1 MKPLPKYLLSL
12 FVVLSGMLQT
22 AQAQEPFFRRH
33 LLGEALENAKVSLIY
48 ESSDGFLWFGSN
60 RGLLQYDG
68 IEFTAF
74 KAPDS
79 LMYDQVT
86 AIFYDSQQRLWVG
99 YEDGSIFFMNKYR
112 RLQRWQPEEGH
123 PATAIKGIAEDR
135 NGVLW
140 FATYGE
146 GIYYLYNERLY
157 NIDTEDGLA
166 SNDIYVL
173 SPDKQGRMW
182 LGTDNGI
189 SICTLNQGKKQ
200 IENISKSHG
209 LPDEIVRD
217 IVHDAAG
224 NCWIGMNDHG
234 FCYYNPRQGTF
245 SYPITAWDMG
255 VINGLT
261 LFENRDLWIATE
273 GNGLW
278 RYSLMDKRLEKITD
292 NGKKLRNAK
301 IYDLH
306 RDIEGNLWVINNIE
320 GVCSANRRF
329 EYITAPFDNI
339 QTLLTDRQKRLW
351 AGTENG
357 LFVRA
362 NAIAAPFV
370 RVSLLPNKANVVSL
384 YEDRYHNI
392 WIGTYDEGVYCYHPV
407 TKKIFHV
414 DEKGGLT
421 TNSVISISGLGDQ
434 LWLATFGGVTTITLK
449 GNPLEG
455 GRIVF
460 QNLNAESGLGANF
473 IYKSFVDSRGR
484 TWFGSDGKGISVLE
498 KGKITNYT
506 HAGDRRLGSVYSIA
520 EDDRGHIWLSTD
532 KEGIFEFDGE
542 KFLRLSVKE
551 GLRKMIIMGVAAN
564 QRGDLLLTHDAGVDI
579 LDPVTK
585 HLIYYDDEVG
595 ISKAEPNL
603 NAFCT
608 DEQHNIWMGFG
619 NQIIKYCPLEDTL
632 AIHPR
637 TLLKNVSVFLEPIDF
652 ANEHRFSY
660 DQNNL
665 IFEYTG
671 LWYTDPEAVRYRY
684 KLEGHNHDWIESA
697 DHRAVFPNLPPGDY
711 TFVVASTENAAFDDE
726 PMVRYAFTILPPF
739 WMRWWFILLAITAGA
754 ICIRYFI
761 RLRDKRMQ
769 QAALL
774 KKEKIESQYEALKS
788 QINPHFLFNSFN
800 TLITIIEE
808 NPSLAVEYV
817 ETLSDFYRSILQY
830 REKEVI
836 PLEEELELVRNYVFL
851 LKKRYGDNFNLNIEC
866 DSGAKLSILLPP
878 LTLQMLVENAVK
890 HNVISKG
897 KKLTV
902 VISVS
907 PDGRY
912 LVVSNNLQRKMT
924 AEKSTGFGLQSI
936 ARRYELLTDSKI
948 IIEETGDAF
957 RVRIPLIK
965 NGKDESVNHRG

>member
-1 MKPLPKYLLSL
+1 MKPQPFHWLLFLTLLSMV
-12 FVVLSGMLQT
+12 FQP
-22 AQAQEPFFRRH
+22 AEAQEPLFRRH
-33 LLGEALENAKVSLIY
+33 LLGEDLENTKVRLVY
-48 ESSDGFLWFGSN
+48 EAPDGFLWFGSN

-68 IEFTAF
+68 IGFKAF
-74 KAPDS
+74 RAPDS
-79 LMYDQVT
+79 LTNNQVS
-86 AIFYDSQQRLWVG
+86 AIFYDSKKRLWIG
-99 YEDGSIFFMNKYR
+99 YEDGAIFFLNNYR
-112 RLQRWQPEEGH
+112 RLERWQPEEGN
-123 PATAIKGIAEDR
+123 PASPIRGIAEDR

-140 FATYGE
+140 IATYGE
-146 GIYYLYNERLY
+146 GIYYLHNNRLY
-157 NIDTEDGLA
+157 NIDTEEGLA

-173 SPDKQGRMW
+173 SPDKQGKMW

-189 SICTLNQGKKQ
+189 SICSLNQGRKQ
-200 IENISKSHG
+200 VKNLSKADG

-217 IVHDAAG
+217 IVHDVAG

-234 FCYYNPRQGTF
+234 FCYFNTQTNAF
-245 SYPITAWDMG
+245 SRPIRDWDSG
-255 VINGLT
+255 VINGMA

-278 RYSLMDKRLEKITD
+278 RYSLEDQVLKKNSDSE
-292 NGKKLRNAK
+292 KKLRNAK

-320 GVCSANRRF
+320 GICSANLRF
-329 EYITAPFDNI
+329 EYITTPFDNI
-339 QTLLTDRQKRLW
+339 QALLRDGRKRLW
-351 AGTENG
+351 AGTPNG
-357 LFVRA
+357 LFVRENSA
-362 NAIAAPFV
+362 DSQFS
-370 RVSLLPNKANVVSL
+370 RVTALPDKANIVSL
-384 YEDRYHNI
+384 YEDRYHHI
-392 WIGTYDEGVYCYHPV
+392 WIGTYDKGVYCYDFQS
-407 TKKIFHV
+407 KAIRNF

-434 LWLATFGGVTTITLK
+434 LWLATFGGVTSIVLK
-449 GNPLEG
+449 GDPLNG
-455 GRIVF
+455 GEPDF
-460 QNLNAESGLGANF
+460 HNLNYESGLGANF
-473 IYKSFVDSRGR
+473 IYKSFVDRKGR
-484 TWFGSDGKGISVLE
+484 TWFGTDGKGLSVLE
-498 KGKITNYT
+498 NGKITSYT
-506 HAGDRRLGSVYSIA
+506 HAGNTRLGSVYSIA
-520 EDDRGHIWLSTD
+520 EDDRGHIWISTD
-532 KEGIFEFDGE
+532 KEGIFEFDGQQ
-542 KFLRLSVKE
+542 FMRLSVKE
-551 GLRKMIIMGVAAN
+551 GLRKMIIMSLAAN
-564 QRGDLLLTHDAGVDI
+564 SHGDLLLTHDAGIDI

-608 DEQHNIWMGFG
+608 DDQHNVWMGFG
-619 NQIIKYCPLEDTL
+619 NQIIEYCALNDTL

-637 TLLKNVSVFLEPIDF
+637 TLLKNVSIFLDPVDF
-652 ANEHRFSY
+652 EAEHRFSY
-660 DQNNL
+660 NQNNL
-665 IFEYTG
+665 VFEYTG

-684 KLEGHNHDWIESA
+684 KLEGFNHDWIESA
-697 DHRAVFPNLPPGDY
+697 DLRAVYPNLPPGDY

-726 PMVRYAFTILPPF
+726 PEVRYTFTILPPF
-739 WMRWWFILLAITAGA
+739 WMRWWFVLLMLILGTLVA
-754 ICIRYFI
+754 RYFI
-761 RLRDKRMQ
+761 RLRDKRLQ

-808 NPSLAVEYV
+808 NPTMAVEYV

-851 LKKRYGDNFNLNIEC
+851 LKKRYGHNFNLRIEC
-866 DSGAKLSILLPP
+866 DASAKLSILLPP

-897 KKLTV
+897 KKLDV

-948 IIEETGDAF
+948 IIEETEDAF

-965 NGKDESVNHRG
+965 NVKDESSDHRR

>member
-1 MKPLPKYLLSL
+1 MKLRRYNLIPLIAL
-12 FVVLSGMLQT
+12 FATVLQT
-22 AQAQEPFFRRH
+22 GWSQEPFFRRH
-33 LLGEALENAKVSLIY
+33 LLGEALENAKVTLVY

-68 IEFTAF
+68 IEFTVF
-74 KAPDS
+74 KTPDS
-79 LMYDQVT
+79 PGNNQQVT
-86 AIFYDSQQRLWVG
+86 AIFYDSKHRLWVG
-99 YEDGSIFFMNKYR
+99 YEDGSIFFLNNYR
-112 RLQRWQPEEGH
+112 RLQRWEPEEGNLAS
-123 PATAIKGIAEDR
+123 PIKGIAEDR

-140 FATYGE
+140 IATYGE
-146 GIYYLYNERLY
+146 GIYYHYNNRLY
-157 NIDTEDGLA
+157 NIDTDDGLA

-182 LGTDNGI
+182 VGTDNGI
-189 SICTLNQGKKQ
+189 SICKLNQGKKQ
-200 IENISKSHG
+200 VEHLSKADG

-224 NCWIGMNDHG
+224 NCWIGMNDRG
-234 FCYYNPRQGTF
+234 FCYYNTQNKAF
-245 SYPITAWDMG
+245 SYPVPDWDIG

-278 RYSLMDKRLEKITD
+278 RYSFPDKRLEKVSD

-301 IYDLH
+301 VYDLH
-306 RDIEGNLWVINNIE
+306 RDIEGNLWVLNNVD

-329 EYITAPFDNI
+329 EYLTAPFDNI
-339 QTLLTDRQKRLW
+339 QALLMDHEKRLW
-351 AGTENG
+351 AGTEKG
-357 LFVRA
+357 LYVRE
-362 NAIAAPFV
+362 NAISAPFI
-370 RVSLLPNKANVVSL
+370 RVSSLPEKANVVSL
-384 YEDRYHNI
+384 YEDQYHNI
-392 WIGTYDEGVYCYHPV
+392 WIGTYDEGAYCYDPISH
-407 TKKIFHV
+407 KIRHLN
-414 DEKGGLT
+414 ESEGLT
-421 TNSVISISGLGDQ
+421 TNSVISISGLGNR
-434 LWLATFGGVTTITLK
+434 LWLATFGGVTALTLTGDPFKGGHIT
-449 GNPLEG
+449 
-455 GRIVF
+455 F
-460 QNLNAESGLGANF
+460 QNLNNESGLGSNF

-498 KGKITNYT
+498 NGKITNYT
-506 HAGDRRLGSVYSIA
+506 HAGDIRLGSVYSIA
-520 EDDRGHIWLSTD
+520 EDDRGHIWMSTD
-532 KEGIFEFDGE
+532 KEGIFEFDGK
-542 KFLRLSVKE
+542 KFMRLSVKE
-551 GLRKMIIMGVAAN
+551 GLRKMIIMGLAAN
-564 QRGDLLLTHDAGVDI
+564 QRGDLLLTHNAGVDI

-585 HLIYYDDEVG
+585 HLIYFDDEVG

-603 NAFCT
+603 NAFCR
-608 DEQHNIWMGFG
+608 DKYQNIWMGFG
-619 NQIIKYCPLEDTL
+619 NQIIKYCALEDTL

-637 TLLKNVSVFLEPIDF
+637 TLLKNVSIFLEPVDF
-652 ANEHRFSY
+652 GAEPRFSY

-684 KLEGHNHDWIESA
+684 KLEGHNQDWVESA
-697 DHRAVFPNLPPGDY
+697 DLRAVFPNLPPGDY
-711 TFVVASTENAAFDDE
+711 TFLVASSENAAFDDE
-726 PMVRYAFTILPPF
+726 PVVQYAFTILPPF
-739 WMRWWFILLAITAGA
+739 WMRWWFVLLVVITGSVF
-754 ICIRYFI
+754 IRYYL
-761 RLRDKRMQ
+761 RLRDKRLQ

-808 NPSLAVEYV
+808 NPGLAVEYV

-851 LKKRYGDNFNLNIEC
+851 LKKRYGDNFNLHIEC
-866 DSGAKLSILLPP
+866 DTGAKQSILLPP

-897 KKLTV
+897 KKLEV

-965 NGKDESVNHRG
+965 NEKR

>member
-1 MKPLPKYLLSL
+1 MKLRLYILAPLIVLL
-12 FVVLSGMLQT
+12 VTVLQT
-22 AQAQEPFFRRH
+22 GWSQEPFFRRH
-33 LLGEALENAKVSLIY
+33 LLGEALENAKVTLVY

-79 LMYDQVT
+79 LANNQVS
-86 AIFYDSQQRLWVG
+86 AIFYDSKQRLWVG
-99 YEDGSIFFMNKYR
+99 YEDGSIFFMNSYR

-140 FATYGE
+140 IATYGE
-146 GIYYLYNERLY
+146 GIYYHYNNRLY
-157 NIDTEDGLA
+157 NINTDDGLA
-166 SNDIYVL
+166 SNDVYVL
-173 SPDKQGRMW
+173 APDKQGRMW
-182 LGTDNGI
+182 VGTDNGI

-200 IENISKSHG
+200 VENISKANG
-209 LPDEIVRD
+209 LRDEIVRD

-234 FCYYNPRQGTF
+234 FCYYNTQKHTF
-245 SYPITAWDMG
+245 SYPVPDWNIG

-261 LFENRDLWIATE
+261 LYENRDLWIATE

-278 RYSLMDKRLEKITD
+278 RFSFPDNRLEKISEH
-292 NGKKLRNAK
+292 GKKLRNAK

-306 RDIEGNLWVINNIE
+306 RDIEGNLWVLNNIE

-329 EYITAPFDNI
+329 EYLTVPFENI
-339 QTLLTDRQKRLW
+339 QTLLTDHKKQLW
-351 AGTENG
+351 VGTENG
-357 LFVRA
+357 LYVRENKA
-362 NAIAAPFV
+362 SRQFI
-370 RVSLLPNKANVVSL
+370 RVSALPEKANVVSL
-384 YEDRYHNI
+384 YEDHYHNL

-407 TKKIFHV
+407 SHKIRQV
-414 DEKGGLT
+414 DEKRGLT
-421 TNSVISISGLGDQ
+421 TNSVISISGFKDR
-434 LWLATFGGVTTITLK
+434 LWLATFGGVTAITLE

-455 GRIVF
+455 GRMAF
-460 QNLNAESGLGANF
+460 QNLNNESGLGSNF

-498 KGKITNYT
+498 NGKIINYT
-506 HAGDRRLGSVYSIA
+506 HAGNIRLGSVYSIA

-542 KFLRLSVKE
+542 KFMRLSVKE
-551 GLRKMIIMGVAAN
+551 GLRKMIIMGLAAN
-564 QRGDLLLTHDAGVDI
+564 QRGDLLLTHNAGVDI

-585 HLIYYDDEVG
+585 HLIYFDDEVG

-603 NAFCT
+603 NAFCI

-619 NQIIKYCPLEDTL
+619 NQIIKYCALEDTL

-637 TLLKNVSVFLEPIDF
+637 TLLKNVSIFLEPIDF
-652 ANEHRFSY
+652 ATEHRFSY

-684 KLEGHNHDWIESA
+684 KLEGFNHDWIESA
-697 DHRAVFPNLPPGDY
+697 DLRAVYPNLPPGEY
-711 TFVVASTENAAFDDE
+711 TFVVASSENTAFDDE
-726 PMVRYAFTILPPF
+726 PMVRYAFKILPPF
-739 WMRWWFILLAITAGA
+739 WMRWWFILLTAIVA
-754 ICIRYFI
+754 IVCVRYFI
-761 RLRDKRMQ
+761 RLRDKRLQ
-769 QAALL
+769 QASLL

-808 NPSLAVEYV
+808 NPGLAVEYV
-817 ETLSDFYRSILQY
+817 ETLSDYYRSILQY

-851 LKKRYGDNFNLNIEC
+851 LKKRYGSNFNLHIEC
-866 DSGAKLSILLPP
+866 DAGAKQAILLPP

-897 KKLTV
+897 KKLEV

-948 IIEETGDAF
+948 VIEETGDAF

-965 NGKDESVNHRG
+965 NEKR